1 MAMGEN
7 IRETEVLVI
16 GGGPGGYAAAFRA
29 ADLGLK
35 VTMLD
40 IDPRPGGECLFRGCI
55 PSKTLLS
62 LTELMNDAERAAGMG
77 VTFGKPQIDL
87 EALRAWKDK
96 VIDKLASGLVKLSDK
111 RGVSLVQARG
121 IFEGSDRVRL
131 EGSEITH
138 VKFRHAILAAGSHP
152 STMPGV
158 EFKEGGRVMESSA
171 RWSSQ
176 TSPKPCC

>member
-1 MAMGEN
+1 MAMDE
-7 IRETEVLVI
+7 RTQQTEVLVI

-40 IDPRPGGECLFRGCI
+40 LDPRPGGECLFRGCI

-77 VTFGKPQIDL
+77 ITFGKPQIDL

-111 RGVSLVQARG
+111 RGVSLVQPA
-121 IFEGSDRVRL
+121 
-131 EGSEITH
+131 
-138 VKFRHAILAAGSHP
+138 P
-152 STMPGV
+152 CQ
-158 EFKEGGRVMESSA
+158 ESS
-171 RWSSQ
+171 SSKAAA
-176 TSPKPCC
+176 SWIPLGLWRSRRFPKPCW